1 MRHKVRDSGGEYALL
16 FLLCRYIG
24 LLFGKKLDTNLLR
37 HRIWKYPDVC
47 GRKLYPEWKS
57 W

>member
-24 LLFGKKLDTNLLR
+24 LFFGKKLDTNLLR
-37 HRIWKYPDVC
+37 HRI
-47 GRKLYPEWKS
+47 
-57 W
+57 